1 MRKWRSD
8 QSGATI
14 IEFALVAPIF
24 FLLILGIIEFGLI
37 GFSQVAIES
46 AVSATAREA
55 SIGKS
60 TGGDRVQYVRTHIRK
75 KLKGLINVDELV
87 ITANTVAAGGASQ
100 KADICLSNP
109 PRIGG
114 PCNPPLTYQDE
125 NGNGVYDAT
134 PPAVSLG
141 NSGDLIEVRALY
153 PWKIQLPFLNRFF
166 GDNGIFT
173 ITSSTIVKN
182 EPF

>member
-1 MRKWRSD
+1 MRKVHSD

-24 FLLILGIIEFGLI
+24 FLLLLGIIEFGMI

-55 SIGKS
+55 SLGKS
-60 TGGDRVQYVRTHIRK
+60 VGGDRVQYVRQHIRT
-75 KLKGLINVDELV
+75 KLRGLINVDQLV
-87 ITANTVAAGGASQ
+87 ISASTVVGGGAVEP
-100 KADICLSNP
+100 DVCLSSP

-114 PCNPPLTYQDE
+114 PCPPPLLWEDG
-125 NGNGVYDAT
+125 NRNGVYDET
-134 PPAVSLG
+134 VPVTSLG
-141 NSGDLIEVRALY
+141 GAGDIVEVRVYY
-153 PWKIQLPFLNRFF
+153 PWKIQLPFLNKFF
-166 GDNGIFT
+166 GENGIFMMS
-173 ITSSTIVKN
+173 SSTIVKN